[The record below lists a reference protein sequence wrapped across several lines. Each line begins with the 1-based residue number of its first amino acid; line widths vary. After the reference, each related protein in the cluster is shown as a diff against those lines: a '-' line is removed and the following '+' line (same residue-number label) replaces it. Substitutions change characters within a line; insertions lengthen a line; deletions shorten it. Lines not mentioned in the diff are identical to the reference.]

1 MMCPMQSQ
9 ENAEV
14 LLDYCART
22 LPADTL
28 ARLDAHVAICSSCR
42 QELSAQQQLWSALDE
57 FDASELRISADF
69 DRRLYARI
77 DAERQDS
84 LWVRG
89 WRSIFASG
97 QPGAWR
103 PSFSMALAGV
113 AVMALLLVR
122 MPNPFAIET
131 TPVAK
136 SSVAVSV
143 TEETMPQAAGSEAAV
158 KTATV
163 DSKDVERLDSALEDL
178 EMLHVLGSTT
188 GASQKNAL

>member
-1 MMCPMQSQ
+1 MMCPMQSP

-28 ARLDAHVAICSSCR
+28 ARLDAHVAICSFCR

-57 FDASELRISADF
+57 FDAGELRISADF

-77 DAERQDS
+77 DSEQQDNF
-84 LWVRG
+84 WVRG
-89 WRSIFASG
+89 WRSIFVSG

-103 PSFSMALAGV
+103 PAFSTALAGV

-122 MPNPFAIET
+122 MPNPFAAV
-131 TPVAK
+131 PVP
-136 SSVAVSV
+136 VAVSV
-143 TEETMPQAAGSEAAV
+143 VSGEAVPEAAV

-163 DSKDVERLDSALEDL
+163 DSKDVERLDRALEDI

-188 GASQKNAL
+188 GASQKNSL

>member
-1 MMCPMQSQ
+1 MMCPMQSPD
-9 ENAEV
+9 NAEV
-14 LLDYCART
+14 LLDYCARA

-42 QELSAQQQLWSALDE
+42 QELSAQQQLWSALEE
-57 FDASELRISADF
+57 FDAGELRVSADF

-77 DAERQDS
+77 DAEQQDNF
-84 LWVRG
+84 WVRG

-103 PSFSMALAGV
+103 PAFSMGLAGV

-122 MPNPFAIET
+122 MPNPFSADAAPVVPSVAVAVTTEET
-131 TPVAK
+131 TPD
-136 SSVAVSV
+136 
-143 TEETMPQAAGSEAAV
+143 AAV

-163 DSKDVERLDSALEDL
+163 DSKDIERLDSALEDI
-178 EMLHVLGSTT
+178 EMLHVLGSTS
-188 GASQKNAL
+188 GASQKNSL

>member
-14 LLDYCART
+14 LLDYCARA

-57 FDASELRISADF
+57 FDAGELRISADF

-122 MPNPFAIET
+122 MPNPFAADPAPGASASITASATEKT
-131 TPVAK
+131 TPE
-136 SSVAVSV
+136 AV
-143 TEETMPQAAGSEAAV
+143 V

-178 EMLHVLGSTT
+178 EMLHVLGSST

>member
-1 MMCPMQSQ
+1 MMCPMQSPD
-9 ENAEV
+9 NAEV
-14 LLDYCART
+14 LLDYCARA

-28 ARLDAHVAICSSCR
+28 GRLDAHVAICSSCR

-57 FDASELRISADF
+57 FDAGELRISADF

-77 DAERQDS
+77 DAEQQDS
-84 LWVRG
+84 FWVRG

-103 PSFSMALAGV
+103 PAFSMTLAGV
-113 AVMALLLVR
+113 AVMTLLLVR
-122 MPNPFAIET
+122 MPNPFAVHQVG
-131 TPVAK
+131 PGANAA
-136 SSVAVSV
+136 VAVSV
-143 TEETMPQAAGSEAAV
+143 ATEEATPDAVV

-163 DSKDVERLDSALEDL
+163 DSKDIERLDSTLEDI

-188 GASQKNAL
+188 GASPKNSL

>member
-1 MMCPMQSQ
+1 MMCPMQSP

-14 LLDYCART
+14 LLDYCARA

-28 ARLDAHVAICSSCR
+28 ARLDAHVAICSFCR
-42 QELSAQQQLWSALDE
+42 QQLSAQQQLWSALDE
-57 FDASELRISADF
+57 FDAGELRISADF

-77 DAERQDS
+77 DAEQQDS
-84 LWVRG
+84 FWVRG
-89 WRSIFASG
+89 WRSIFVSG

-103 PSFSMALAGV
+103 PAFSMTLAGV

-122 MPNPFAIET
+122 MPNPFAADLA
-131 TPVAK
+131 PVV
-136 SSVAVSV
+136 SSVAV
-143 TEETMPQAAGSEAAV
+143 TEQTIPEAAV

-163 DSKDVERLDSALEDL
+163 DSKDIERLDSALEDI

-188 GASQKNAL
+188 GASQKNSL

>member
-1 MMCPMQSQ
+1 MMCPMQSP

-14 LLDYCART
+14 LLDYCARS

-42 QELSAQQQLWSALDE
+42 RELSAQQQLWSALDE
-57 FDASELRISADF
+57 FDAGELNISADF

-77 DAERQDS
+77 DAEQQDS
-84 LWVRG
+84 FWVRG
-89 WRSIFASG
+89 WRSIFVSG

-103 PSFSMALAGV
+103 PAFSMGLAGV

-122 MPNPFAIET
+122 MPNPFAADPM
-131 TPVAK
+131 PVANP
-136 SSVAVSV
+136 SLAV
-143 TEETMPQAAGSEAAV
+143 TEPATPDAAV

-163 DSKDVERLDSALEDL
+163 DSKDIERLDSALEDI
-178 EMLHVLGSTT
+178 EMLHVLGSTA
-188 GASQKNAL
+188 GANQKNSL